1 MSLVY
6 VLTRTGTEHYA
17 FPVEDV
23 LEVAGLEDVTP
34 MPGAPSGILG
44 VRNLRGQVLPVVD
57 LGLMLGVGGGRDTAR
72 RLVVVEQ
79 AGRQTGLAVD
89 ELEDVGSL
97 PETRERPDSPFLTG
111 AAVLDGVLVGIV
123 DVRAVL
129 DSAVPL
135 ERRT

>member
-89 ELEDVGSL
+89 ELEDVSSL